1 MFGWLKDALSSREKT
16 DPQADANDTSDSA
29 PKPDG
34 AVRAYEEQI
43 ARGNHFLD
51 QGRPKEASDAYRQA
65 VSLRPDDAMARVNL
79 GFALLEQGLLDD
91 ARQSLQQAVR
101 LEPSNADAL
110 YMLGTISAS
119 RSQFDQAID
128 LFSKVLETKPD
139 FEIVYGE
146 LCRALFQAGRL
157 EDARGVARKGI
168 GLFPETAD
176 LQCYQGNLLVAEKD
190 FANAIPCFRKALSI
204 QPGYAE
210 AYSGMGLAL
219 RGNKQLE
226 EAVGSCRHA
235 IAIKPDFAEA
245 HYNLGLALKNQGLLD
260 DAIRSYR
267 KALVLNPA
275 FAEAYNDLGLAL
287 KEQGK
292 LEEAAESCRHALTL
306 KPGHAEAYRNLG
318 LIFQEQ
324 GKLDLAVEYYLK
336 AISIEPNSAL
346 AHNNLACT
354 FQKQGKLDA
363 AIERYRQALSLEPD
377 SVEIHNNLGSALQ
390 LQGNLDEAIEYFH
403 KALVLEPD
411 CIEARGNLLFV
422 LSYHAGHG
430 AAEYLAEALLYGKTL
445 GASAR
450 PYAAWKT
457 GQDSPDVQP
466 LRVGLVSGDL
476 RNHPAGFFLESILQ
490 HLDPARVELLA
501 YPTQSVEDDLTA
513 RIKPRFAAWHSLVG
527 LNDEAAAKRIHEDG
541 VHVLIDLAGH
551 TAHNRLP
558 VFAWK
563 PAPVQVTWLGYFAS
577 TGVAEIDYLLADPV
591 SVPAAEQAR
600 FTEKIWYLPDT
611 RLCFT
616 PPAENAGL
624 AVNALPALRNG
635 TLTFGCFQ
643 NLTKINEAVL
653 AAWGRIFQALPNAR
667 LRLQSKQLN
676 SHTMRDAILQRLD
689 RVGIAASRVTV
700 HGQSPREAYLAAH
713 AEVDIILDTFPY
725 PGGTTTCE
733 ALWMGVPTLTLA
745 GDSLIERQGASM
757 LSCAGLQDWVARDTD
772 DYVSLALRH
781 AADLDGLAKLR
792 LGLRQKVLASPLFDA
807 PRFAANLDTALHDMW
822 RQKAARDPG
831 SLGLN
836 R

>member
-1 MFGWLKDALSSREKT
+1 MLGWLKNVLSARGET
-16 DPQADANDTSDSA
+16 GQRANSGDTA
-29 PKPDG
+29 GG
-34 AVRAYEEQI
+34 ARASGGSVGEYEEQI
-43 ARGNHFLD
+43 GRGNRLLD
-51 QGRPKEASDAYRQA
+51 QGRPKEAADAYRQA
-65 VSLRPDDAMARVNL
+65 VSLRPDDAIPRVNL
-79 GFALLEQGLLDD
+79 SFALMEQGLLDD
-91 ARQSLQQAVR
+91 ARLSLEQAVR

-119 RSQFDQAID
+119 RGQFDQAID

-157 EDARGVARKGI
+157 DDARSVARKGI
-168 GLFPETAD
+168 GLFPETAA
-176 LQCYQGNLLVAEKD
+176 LHCYLGNLLVAEKD

-204 QPGYAE
+204 QPGYVE

-226 EAVGSCRHA
+226 EAVESCRRA
-235 IAIKPDFAEA
+235 IAIKPDSADA
-245 HYNLGLALKNQGLLD
+245 HYNLGLVLKNQGLLD
-260 DAIRSYR
+260 DAIRCYR
-267 KALVLNPA
+267 TALALNPV

-324 GKLDLAVEYYLK
+324 GKQDVAVEYYLK

-346 AHNNLACT
+346 AHNNLACSL
-354 FQKQGKLDA
+354 QKQGKLDA
-363 AIERYRQALSLEPD
+363 AIDRYRQALSLEPD
-377 SVEIHNNLGSALQ
+377 SVEIHNNFGSALQ

-403 KALVLEPD
+403 KALLLEPG
-411 CIEARGNLLFV
+411 CIEARSNLLFV

-430 AAEYLAEALLYGKTL
+430 AAEYLEEALLYGKTL

-466 LRVGLVSGDL
+466 LRIGLVSGDL

-490 HLDPARVELLA
+490 HLDPARVELVA
-501 YPTQSVEDDLTA
+501 YPTQSLEDDLTA

-541 VHVLIDLAGH
+541 IHVLIDLAGH

-577 TGVAEIDYLLADPV
+577 TGVAEIDYLLADSV

-616 PPAENAGL
+616 PPAENPGL
-624 AVNALPALRNG
+624 AANTLPALRNG
-635 TLTFGCFQ
+635 YITFGCFQ
-643 NLTKINEAVL
+643 NLTKINDAVL

-667 LRLQSKQLN
+667 LRLQNKQLN
-676 SHTMRDAILQRLD
+676 SHAMRNAILQRLH
-689 RVGIAASRVTV
+689 RVGIATSRVMV

-745 GDSLIERQGASM
+745 GDSLIERQGAGM
-757 LSCAGLQDWVARDTD
+757 LSCAGLLDWVARDTD
-772 DYVSLALRH
+772 DYVGLALRH

-807 PRFAANLDTALHDMW
+807 PRFAANLETALHDMW
-822 RQKAARDPG
+822 RKRPGRDPG
-831 SLGLN
+831 TAWA
-836 R
+836 